1 MSNKLTDDN
10 SVKWCVI
17 LLKLFRFIGN
27 LVRKLKKS
35 SN

>member
-1 MSNKLTDDN
+1 MSNKLNDDN
-10 SVKWCVI
+10 SVTWCVI
-17 LLKLFRFIGN
+17 LLKVLRFIGN